1 MIKKIGKVMLF
12 CLIGLLL
19 VSCGKAK
26 RGEESKKEL
35 EDMIEQAIKFENEDR
50 EKVKSNTKSKPLEV
64 TEAKIYYD
72 KAEDVHWIRLHNSK
86 ANYYIKLR
94 ADGSM
99 KSYRDQETYKRVNE
113 ELEPLLIQD
122 RE

>member
-1 MIKKIGKVMLF
+1 MIKKIGKVMLV

-35 EDMIEQAIKFENEDR
+35 EAMIEQAITFSREDYT
-50 EKVKSNTKSKPLEV
+50 EKMKKDSSLNVK
-64 TEAKIYYD
+64 EAKIYYD
-72 KAEDVHWIRLHNSK
+72 KAEDVHWVRLHSSVDND
-86 ANYYIKLR
+86 YIKIK

-99 KSYRDQETYKRVNE
+99 KSETGQETYKRVNE
-113 ELEPLLIQD
+113 ELEPLLVQD
-122 RE
+122 KE